1 MATNLYEVLGISRNA
16 TAEEVR
22 KAYRKKALETHPD
35 RLPQGAS
42 AAQKSASEDLFRQ
55 VNNAYEVLCD
65 PQSRSTY
72 DQYGVWPPPAPAPQ
86 GSYANGPHEPF
97 SNPFFRGS
105 FPNDH
110 PFRGPRMDPFGGFG
124 FGSRPGPRDFT
135 DPFILFNSIF
145 GDLHRAFA
153 SDPFFDDRRAFG
165 SNQFGSGLFSGAFP
179 SMMPSPMSFG
189 GGGMGGSTMQ
199 SFSNG
204 GNGGWVSQSWT
215 SSTVNGVTHTK
226 SVHRDSQGNEHVTY
240 RYPDGTERRTI
251 NGIEQSTSQPP
262 RALPPPSAPPVPLV
276 SDRPQADNMPPPYY
290 EAAAQPPHRSRP
302 SGYHGQYYGRS
313 GDRRE
318 HRDRHRHEHGKERD
332 GEYEIGRDGYDY
344 GDAKHKH
351 DAQGSSSRKF
361 WRP

>member
-1 MATNLYEVLGISRNA
+1 MSQCLLDHVCGAQALGKFERPTGKRPWRHTLIVCPKVPPQPRNPRPRTCSA
-16 TAEEVR
+16 RCV
-22 KAYRKKALETHPD
+22 PNVG
-35 RLPQGAS
+35 GAAMCCS
-42 AAQKSASEDLFRQ
+42 PTPCRQ

-105 FPNDH
+105 FANDH

-124 FGSRPGPRDFT
+124 FGSRPGPGGFT

-153 SDPFFDDRRAFG
+153 SDPFFDDHRAFG
-165 SNQFGSGLFSGAFP
+165 SNQFGSGLFGGAFP
-179 SMMPSPMSFG
+179 PLMPSPMNFG
-189 GGGMGGSTMQ
+189 GGGMGGSMMQ

-226 SVHRDSQGNEHVTY
+226 SVRRDSQVRIQAIRFFFSSAVILTTNVGQRTRYLSVPRWNRTSHDKRY
-240 RYPDGTERRTI
+240 RAVHLT
-251 NGIEQSTSQPP
+251 TSKSL
-262 RALPPPSAPPVPLV
+262 ATA
-276 SDRPQADNMPPPYY
+276 
-290 EAAAQPPHRSRP
+290 ERP
-302 SGYHGQYYGRS
+302 SCTTCL
-313 GDRRE
+313 
-318 HRDRHRHEHGKERD
+318 
-332 GEYEIGRDGYDY
+332 
-344 GDAKHKH
+344 
-351 DAQGSSSRKF
+351 
-361 WRP
+361 